1 MNLPVDHHARGIFAI
16 AACAFLWSTAGLF
29 IKLIDWNPLAIAGL
43 RSLIASIV
51 ILIWLKRPHFTF
63 SFAEIA
69 AAVANMVTMLL
80 FVFANK
86 ATTAANA
93 ILLQYTAPIFTALF
107 GIWLLHEKPRKE
119 QLLAFPF
126 VVAGMLIFFLDDVS
140 AGGMLGNLAA
150 ITAGATFGLYFI
162 FMRMQK
168 NGSPLQ
174 ATLLSHFMTAIVAL
188 GAACFLPMPNFSPA
202 SLAAIVALGVVQIGF
217 AAIFFAYG
225 IQRVSAVQAM
235 LISVVEP
242 IFNPVWVLLMTGEK
256 PSVNALIGGAII
268 VVAIT
273 TASVIT
279 ARQTSTAENSAV

>member
-51 ILIWLKRPHFTF
+51 ILVWLKRPHFTF

-107 GIWLLHEKPRKE
+107 GMWLLHEKPRKE

-188 GAACFLPMPNFSPA
+188 GAACFLPMPHFSPA

-268 VVAIT
+268 VIAIT

-279 ARQTSTAENSAV
+279 ARQTSTA